1 MVVIFLRE
9 VKALQQ
15 CFSNLDDPL
24 GGGVKRL
31 FHRGRLEPLENKDI
45 YDLSQQQNYSYEVA
59 LKIILGLGFTTAEE
73 LY

>member
-1 MVVIFLRE
+1 MT
-9 VKALQQ
+9 
-15 CFSNLDDPL
+15 PW